1 MNNNYVLPKDLNEAL
16 KNLENS
22 IISSLKIS
30 NNRYVIEFN
39 FEGLK
44 FNKIGI
50 NIYKILANY
59 FNNNQINKNVFI
71 TYSDP
76 GAVALAQRD
85 YPDIKDKI
93 FTFKSFNES
102 NNINNIDSAMISIL
116 PQPYDFD
123 SFEPMSDNY
132 QGTHYS
138 LNPKFEDA
146 NIGIGSVIRERRKNF
161 VKTWKNIYFL
171 QPLNKAAL
179 MHIYP
184 NNWLLFK
191 EENKRYFFKKEFE
204 IKPDNESI
212 FVNL

>member
-1 MNNNYVLPKDLNEAL
+1 MNNNYALPKDLNESL
-16 KNLENS
+16 KNMEEA
-22 IISSLKIS
+22 IIPTLIESDKRLT
-30 NNRYVIEFN
+30 IEFI

-50 NIYKILANY
+50 TIYKFLAK
-59 FNNNQINKNVFI
+59 NNNVYI

-85 YPDIKDKI
+85 YPDIREKI
-93 FTFKSFNES
+93 FTFKNFNES
-102 NNINNIDSAMISIL
+102 NLINDSNSIMISMI

-123 SFEPMSDNY
+123 LFEQMCENFK
-132 QGTHYS
+132 GLHYA

-161 VKTWKNIYFL
+161 VNTWKNIYFL
-171 QPLNKAAL
+171 QPINKGAL
-179 MHIYP
+179 MHIFP

-191 EENKRYFFKKEFE
+191 EENNKYFFIKEFE
-204 IKPDNESI
+204 IKPDNETI

>member
-16 KNLENS
+16 KHLENS
-22 IISSLKIS
+22 LISCLKQS
-30 NNRYVIEFN
+30 NNRFTIEFK

-50 NIYKILANY
+50 AIYKILVNH
-59 FNNNQINKNVFI
+59 FNNKKIKKNVFI

-76 GAVALAQRD
+76 GAVALVQRD
-85 YPDIKDKI
+85 YSNIKENI
-93 FTFKSFNES
+93 YTFKGFKDSHY
-102 NNINNIDSAMISIL
+102 IDDNDSILISIL

-123 SFEPMSDNY
+123 SFEPMCDKFK
-132 QGTHYS
+132 GLHYS

-161 VKTWKNIYFL
+161 VNTWRNIYFL
-171 QPLNKAAL
+171 QPINNGAL
-179 MHIYP
+179 MHSYP

-191 EENKRYFFKKEFE
+191 EINKRYLFKKEFDT
-204 IKPDNESI
+204 KPDNETI

>member
-1 MNNNYVLPKDLNEAL
+1 MKTNYKLPKDLNESL
-16 KNLENS
+16 KNIEEA
-22 IISSLKIS
+22 IIPSLLDS
-30 NNRYVIEFN
+30 NRQFTIELN

-50 NIYKILANY
+50 TIYKILAR
-59 FNNNQINKNVFI
+59 NNNVFI
-71 TYSDP
+71 TFADQ

-102 NNINNIDSAMISIL
+102 KNIKNNDSVMLSMLA
-116 PQPYDFD
+116 QPFDFD
-123 SFEPMSDNY
+123 SFEPMCENY
-132 QGTHYS
+132 QGIHYS
-138 LNPKFEDA
+138 LNPKFEDL

-161 VKTWKNIYFL
+161 VQKWKNIYFL
-171 QPLNKAAL
+171 QPINKGAL

-191 EENKRYFFKKEFE
+191 EENKKYIFKKEFE
-204 IKPDNESI
+204 SKPDNETV

>member
-1 MNNNYVLPKDLNEAL
+1 MNNKNVHPKDLNEAL

-22 IISSLKIS
+22 IIHSLKLP
-30 NNRYVIEFN
+30 NKRFTIEFN

-50 NIYKILANY
+50 TIYKILANY
-59 FNNNQINKNVFI
+59 FNNNKINKNVYI

-85 YPDIKDKI
+85 YPDIKDNI
-93 FTFKSFNES
+93 FTFKAFNES
-102 NNINNIDSAMISIL
+102 NTIEDSDLILISIL

-123 SFEPMSDNY
+123 FFEPMCDKFK
-132 QGTHYS
+132 GLHYS

-146 NIGIGSVIRERRKNF
+146 NIGIGSVIRARRKNF
-161 VKTWKNIYFL
+161 VDTWQNIYFL
-171 QPLNKAAL
+171 QPLNSGAL
-179 MHIYP
+179 MHAYP

-191 EENKRYFFKKEFE
+191 EINKRYLFKKEFNH
-204 IKPDNESI
+204 KPDNETI

>member
-1 MNNNYVLPKDLNEAL
+1 MNNKFLLPKDLNEAL
-16 KNLENS
+16 KNLEYS
-22 IISSLKIS
+22 IISSLS
-30 NNRYVIEFN
+30 LTNNRFTIEFN

-44 FNKIGI
+44 FNKIAI
-50 NIYKILANY
+50 NIYKILVNH
-59 FNNNQINKNVFI
+59 FNNNKINKNVFI

-85 YPDIKDKI
+85 YSNIKENI
-93 FTFKSFNES
+93 FTYNSFTKSHYIDDNES
-102 NNINNIDSAMISIL
+102 ILISIL

-123 SFEPMSDNY
+123 YFEKMSERFN
-132 QGTHYS
+132 GIHYS

-161 VKTWKNIYFL
+161 VNTWQNIYFL
-171 QPLNKAAL
+171 QPINKGAL
-179 MHIYP
+179 MHVYP

-191 EENKRYFFKKEFE
+191 EINKRYLFKKEFE
-204 IKPDNESI
+204 KKPDNETI

>member
-1 MNNNYVLPKDLNEAL
+1 MNTIYVLPKDLNDAL

-22 IISSLKIS
+22 IISSLKLS
-30 NNRYVIEFN
+30 SFRFTIEFN

-50 NIYKILANY
+50 TIYKILANY
-59 FNNNQINKNVFI
+59 YNNKKIKKNVFL

-85 YPDIKDKI
+85 YPDIKENI
-93 FTFKSFNES
+93 FTFKGFNES
-102 NNINNIDSAMISIL
+102 IYVDQDESILISIL

-123 SFEPMSDNY
+123 TFEPMCDNFK
-132 QGTHYS
+132 GLHYS

-161 VKTWKNIYFL
+161 VKTWYNVYFL
-171 QPLNKAAL
+171 QPIDNGAL
-179 MHIYP
+179 MHSYP

-191 EENKRYFFKKEFE
+191 EINKRYLFKKEFDE
-204 IKPDNESI
+204 RPDNETI

>member
-1 MNNNYVLPKDLNEAL
+1 MKTNYKLPKDLNESL
-16 KNLENS
+16 KNMEEA
-22 IISSLKIS
+22 IIPSLLDS
-30 NNRYVIEFN
+30 NRQFTIELN

-50 NIYKILANY
+50 TIYKILAR
-59 FNNNQINKNVFI
+59 NNNVFI
-71 TYSDP
+71 TFADQ

-102 NNINNIDSAMISIL
+102 KNIKNNDSVMLSMLA
-116 PQPYDFD
+116 QPFDFD
-123 SFEPMSDNY
+123 SFEPMSENY
-132 QGTHYS
+132 QGIHYS
-138 LNPKFEDA
+138 LNPKFEDL

-161 VKTWKNIYFL
+161 VQKWKNIYFL
-171 QPLNKAAL
+171 QPINKGAL

-191 EENKRYFFKKEFE
+191 EENKKYIFKKEFE
-204 IKPDNESI
+204 SKPDNETV

>member
-16 KNLENS
+16 KNLETS
-22 IISSLKIS
+22 IISSLKHS
-30 NNRYVIEFN
+30 NKRFTIEFN

-50 NIYKILANY
+50 TIYKILANH
-59 FNNNQINKNVFI
+59 FNNNKINKNVFI
-71 TYSDP
+71 TYPDQ

-85 YPDIKDKI
+85 YSNIKDNF
-93 FTFKSFNES
+93 FTFKGFNES
-102 NNINNIDSAMISIL
+102 NYIDDIDSILISIL

-123 SFEPMSDNY
+123 SFEPMCENFT
-132 QGTHYS
+132 GLHYS

-146 NIGIGSVIRERRKNF
+146 NIGIGSVIRDRRKNF
-161 VKTWKNIYFL
+161 VSTWHNIYFL
-171 QPLNKAAL
+171 QPINNGAL
-179 MHIYP
+179 MHVYP

-191 EENKRYFFKKEFE
+191 EINKRYLFKKEFNE
-204 IKPDNESI
+204 RPDNETI